1 MDDTDSDV
9 IVLEPEP
16 VGVQEAQSDQRV
28 FALSQ
33 ADAGI
38 SAGTEGTS
46 LWCIWLALHAN

>member
-16 VGVQEAQSDQRV
+16 AGVQEAQSNGTGQRDV
-28 FALSQ
+28 AVSQ

-38 SAGTEGTS
+38 SAGTQGKS
-46 LWCIWLALHAN
+46 L